1 MKSRILQRL
10 DEQLAV
16 YRHRSDN
23 VDLILTA
30 YSLFEPLSES
40 VGRFPISVLMS
51 IIRSFEE
58 STRLK
63 TRIGYKLFR

>member
-40 VGRFPISVLMS
+40 VGRFPIFGFNVHYQV
-51 IIRSFEE
+51 IRGINQTENKN
-58 STRLK
+58 RL
-63 TRIGYKLFR
+63 